1 MVRRYVHIVEAP
13 EPNSKMDFV
22 ADGTAEVVLQ
32 PSRWAI
38 LEFLLNSK
46 DSQYVEQIARA
57 LGIHP
62 RMVSHHL
69 DVMEEQKLV
78 ETKYELVD
86 LNGSKRGVAVRLAKA
101 TPKAKDVLLQL
112 HERTKLGGQKP

>member
-1 MVRRYVHIVEAP
+1 MAIHPV
-13 EPNSKMDFV
+13 SKMDFV
-22 ADGTAEVVLQ
+22 ADGTAELVAQ

-38 LEFLLNSK
+38 LEHLMKSK
-46 DSQYVEQIARA
+46 DSQYVEQIAKA

-69 DVMEEQKLV
+69 DVMQEQGLV

-86 LNGSKRGVAVRLAKA
+86 LNGSKRGVAVRLARA
-101 TPKAKDVLLQL
+101 TPKATLVLRYL
-112 HERTKLGGQKP
+112 HERTKVGGKS